1 MDKLELIDFSKYT
14 VTEDGKVISKTQN
27 YNGHIL
33 TGSTN
38 RDGYHT
44 LCLRCKDNKSRLYY
58 HHRVVWFYF
67 NGVIPDGYEIN
78 HKDENKS
85 NNSLCNLELKTR
97 TDNIR
102 YGTRTERASIT
113 NSIVQKGRKLTKE
126 HIEKLVLAKSKPI
139 LQYNLK
145 TNEPIRKWKNAK
157 EIQKVLGYNSSYIGK
172 CVRGLY
178 DQAHGFG
185 WKEI

>member
-14 VTEDGKVISKTQN
+14 VTEDGKVISKTTN
-27 YNGHIL
+27 YSGHIL
-33 TGSTN
+33 VGCVG
-38 RDGYHT
+38 RGGYHT
-44 LCLRCKDNKSRLYY
+44 LCLRCIDNKSRVFY

-67 NGVIPDGYEIN
+67 NGEIPKGYEIN

-85 NNSLCNLELKTR
+85 NNSLGNLELKTR
-97 TDNIR
+97 IENVR

-113 NSIVQKGRKLTKE
+113 NSIVQKGRKFTKE

-185 WKEI
+185 WKRI